1 MGELSSHVVLG
12 DQLLVNGVDH
22 MRQVSLYNNNYTIYS
37 KIDHCYGW
45 NESLR
50 MLSANLT
57 LVSLCL
63 LCLCVC
69 LSVCL
74 SVCVY
79 SMCVCVCVCVCV
91 GLSVCVC
98 ECVYVCVNLSVCS
111 MCARTHLCVYQC
123 MNCGC

>member
-12 DQLLVNGVDH
+12 DQLLVSGVDH

-63 LCLCVC
+63 LGLCVCVSVC

-74 SVCVY
+74 SVCICV
-79 SMCVCVCVCVCV
+79 CVCVPVCVCVCVSVC
-91 GLSVCVC
+91 LSVC
-98 ECVYVCVNLSVCS
+98 LSVS
-111 MCARTHLCVYQC
+111 VSVYKYAL
-123 MNCGC
+123 

>member
-74 SVCVY
+74 SVC
-79 SMCVCVCVCVCV
+79 
-91 GLSVCVC
+91 
-98 ECVYVCVNLSVCS
+98 
-111 MCARTHLCVYQC
+111 LCV
-123 MNCGC
+123 